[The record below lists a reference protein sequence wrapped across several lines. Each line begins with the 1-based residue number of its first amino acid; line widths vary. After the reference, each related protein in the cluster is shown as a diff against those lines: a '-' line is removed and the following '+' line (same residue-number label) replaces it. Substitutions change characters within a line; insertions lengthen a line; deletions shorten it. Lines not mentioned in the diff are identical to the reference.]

1 MKGDFTSPISKEAGR
16 SRYIGGCRC
25 KDDKL
30 GGSETTIR
38 PFFTR
43 IREMHLFSNIFQTQ
57 RLWACRYLV
66 SDKNFKKQKHHSLHF
81 GPPNSACASLMGVLP
96 YRFSISVKSR
106 SPCLCNSTLFSCRTC
121 WRLLTRDSMPAHVQE
136 KSQRGILTPQIPG
149 WKQN

>member
-1 MKGDFTSPISKEAGR
+1 MHKE
-16 SRYIGGCRC
+16 
-25 KDDKL
+25 DKL
-30 GGSETTIR
+30 GGLETTLW

-57 RLWACRYLV
+57 RLWGCRYLV
-66 SDKNFKKQKHHSLHF
+66 LGKNLRTQKHRSLHF
-81 GPPNSACASLMGVLP
+81 GAPNSACASLMGVLP

-106 SPCLCNSTLFSCRTC
+106 SPCLCNSTLFSCRTS

-136 KSQRGILTPQIPG
+136 KSQRGLLTPQIPG